1 MFSLC
6 DMIFLTGNFKFTIFT
21 FMTIFH
27 YGLYFVMF
35 KKFFPI
41 LIDKDILFLKTI
53 IFIYLAMLGLSY
65 GMQDPFLVAAKK
77 NVSSLTR
84 EQTWPH
90 ALGVQSLSHWTT
102 REVPILFLLKVFY

>member
-6 DMIFLTGNFKFTIFT
+6 DMIFLTRNFKFNIFK
-21 FMTIFH
+21 FVTIFH

-53 IFIYLAMLGLSY
+53 IFIYLAVLGLSY
-65 GMQDPFLVAAKK
+65 GTQDLFLVAAKK
-77 NVSSLTR
+77 NVSSLTGD
-84 EQTWPH
+84 QTWTPCIGS
-90 ALGVQSLSHWTT
+90 AES
-102 REVPILFLLKVFY
+102 